1 MPVLAPHII
10 ETELH
15 KQSPQVSDEVR
26 QQIHDRIL
34 WFIENQTPDF
44 DLTLEVLQYNIA
56 FFVQALLR
64 NQKTLLR
71 LDIPEQIYYPREERQ
86 MPLSKS
92 QLVDIALRFLPIV
105 TKLGLF
111 VENLATIAW
120 EFQESKKE
128 ILEALEK
135 WNLIIMSNHASWMN
149 LPIIAICL
157 HLYCDIPQ
165 KGIYTI
171 LGPAITTRELSYSM
185 INFSNLIKTVPDTP
199 NGNILPEEVTR
210 NIRSKMFE
218 TAKGIFRHEKGKVML
233 IAPSWTTDT
242 FDATTWMLS
251 LKKASKGTQ
260 IFLKFLW
267 KKSPE
272 TENSFLSIG
281 VNDKEV
287 MPDNSR
293 PQRGKVHLRI
303 GKIFPGEKAL
313 DTLKGLPDLICDHQG
328 KVVGEWNIE

>member
-10 ETELH
+10 ETELR

-34 WFIENQTPDF
+34 WFIENRIPDF
-44 DLTLEVLQYNIA
+44 ELTLEVLQYNIA

-71 LDIPEQIYYPREERQ
+71 LDSFEQIYYPREVRQ
-86 MPLSKS
+86 IPLTKYKTANWLLNMLSTG
-92 QLVDIALRFLPIV
+92 A
-105 TKLGLF
+105 KLGLF
-111 VENLATIAW
+111 VENLQMIAW
-120 EFQESKKE
+120 EFQKNKKE

-157 HLYCDIPQ
+157 HLYCWIPQ
-165 KGIYTI
+165 EEIYT
-171 LGPAITTRELSYSM
+171 LLWPAITTREFSFSM
-185 INFSNLIKTVPDTP
+185 IHFSNLLKTVPDTQ
-199 NGNILPEEVTR
+199 NGNIIPEEMAR
-210 NIRSKMFE
+210 SIRSKMFE
-218 TAKGIFRHEKGKVML
+218 KVRELFRHGKGKVFL
-233 IAPSWTTDT
+233 VAPSGTTDIL
-242 FDATTWMLS
+242 DQTTWIFTLGIP
-251 LKKASKGTQ
+251 SKGTK

-293 PQRGKVHLRI
+293 PQRGKVHLKI
-303 GKIFPGEKAL
+303 GEVFPGEKAL
-313 DTLKGLPDLICDHQG
+313 DTLKWLPELICDYQG